1 MAYEVRR
8 EELASLRAEWAQ
20 LLDQQP
26 EPAPFLHPA
35 WHQVWLEEF
44 QAARDLLLLSVRDG
58 DALIGIAPLLRDDGR
73 LSFVGHYSICDY
85 MDFIV
90 APGRGGDVFPAL
102 LEALL
107 QEEWS
112 DVELRG
118 LRESS
123 ATLAEL
129 PKAADSAGL
138 ALEREVE
145 AVAPRVPLPADWEAY
160 LASLSKKDRH
170 ELRRKLRRAEGG
182 KPRIEV
188 ARSPAAVAALVD
200 SFVALHRKSK
210 VGKARFMDEAME
222 RFFREVAAA
231 LAAAG
236 WAALWLLWLEDRPA
250 AALFCLE
257 YGGTVG
263 LYNSGFDPEARAL
276 SPGVVLIA
284 RTIEDALRRGFR
296 RYDFLRGDDPYKY
309 GFGAV
314 ATDVLRITLER
325 SP

>member
-1 MAYEVRR
+1 
-8 EELASLRAEWAQ
+8 
-20 LLDQQP
+20 
-26 EPAPFLHPA
+26 
-35 WHQVWLEEF
+35 LEEF

-58 DALIGIAPLLRDDGR
+58 DALIGVAPLLRDDGR

-170 ELRRKLRRAEGG
+170 ELRRKLRNLEAAGDVDVRLY
-182 KPRIEV
+182 
-188 ARSPAAVAALVD
+188 RSPEDVKTRLP
-200 SFVALHRKSK
+200 LLL
-210 VGKARFMDEAME
+210 RFMVESRTDKAAFMSEQMG
-222 RFFREVAAA
+222 RFFHRMALA
-231 LAAAG
+231 LAAEG
-236 WAALWLLWLEDRPA
+236 LVRLCELELDGKPIASVLCLDQRGQ
-250 AALFCLE
+250 LF
-257 YGGTVG
+257 
-263 LYNSGFDPEARAL
+263 LYNSGYDPEYASLAVGIVSKAL
-276 SPGVVLIA
+276 VLRDA
-284 RTIEDALRRGFR
+284 IEAGR
-296 RYDFLRGDDPYKY
+296 RYVDFLRGAERYKY
-309 GFGAV
+309 DLGARDQ
-314 ATDVLRITLER
+314 TIYCCVLRR
-325 SP
+325 S